1 MTRPRKHPAS
11 TSAAARGTDPDRL
24 NAQVWELLRTLVM
37 GGVNHDRMLELY
49 YWSQEPGLL
58 EIIRAILALPPDAQE
73 ALSSFLAAASPAS
86 VTVTQWPDRLVLS
99 AGERDGRSAR

>member
-11 TSAAARGTDPDRL
+11 TLAAPRGTDPDRL
-24 NAQVWELLRTLVM
+24 SAQVWELLRTLVM
-37 GGVNHDRMLELY
+37 GGVKQDRMLELY

-73 ALSSFLAAASPAS
+73 ALRSFLAAAAPAS
-86 VTVTQWPDRLVLS
+86 VIVAQWPDRLVLS
-99 AGERDGRSAR
+99 AGKRDGRSAR